1 MEKREIAAYIT
12 YYPFAKRNKKKKYC
26 DNFENTYLG
35 ISNLNYSMAE
45 TEVAL
50 FL

>member
-1 MEKREIAAYIT
+1 MEKREIASYIIILLR
-12 YYPFAKRNKKKKYC
+12 KEIKKKYR